1 MKREVF
7 KENERVFFTCPSC
20 GQKHN
25 ISAYGM
31 WAYEKRKNKC
41 TECEKT
47 FQFYIN
53 QIGKVFT
60 EEELSVKYLG
70 YTYKAL

>member
-1 MKREVF
+1 MKKEVF

-31 WAYEKRKNKC
+31 WAYEKRKYKC
-41 TECEKT
+41 SACKT
-47 FQFYIN
+47 TFEFYLN
-53 QIGKVFT
+53 QIGMAFT
-60 EEELSVKYLG
+60 EKENRVRYIG
-70 YTYKAL
+70 YIYEVL